1 MKRNLWALV
10 FVFPLAMCKTGPSP
24 LDGSKSFES
33 IADITSDFTIA
44 FGSCN
49 KTNLPNL
56 LWDDIIATN
65 PDLWI
70 WGGDN
75 IYADTDDPKALRQM
89 YQAQNRVEGYQKLK
103 RRVPIIGTWD
113 DNEYGKNDGGV
124 EFNAKKESQG
134 EFFDF
139 IGVAKDDPIRK
150 QEGVYSAHEFEKS
163 NGSIKIIMLDTRFFR
178 TALTS
183 DPSPKKRFKPNAYGL
198 GTLLGEVQ
206 WNWLETEL
214 RESKADF
221 TVIVSSIQVLSNE
234 HGFECWGNFP
244 HEVDRLKNLL
254 VASKAK
260 GVIMLSGDRHISE
273 FSGASIPGMA
283 YPLIDFTSS
292 GLTHVYSRFKN
303 EPNSHRVGTVVAKE
317 SFGLLQF
324 DLDQKKVFLSMLG
337 DNGSLYGRL
346 QQTY

>member
-1 MKRNLWALV
+1 MVVL
-10 FVFPLAMCKTGPSP
+10 F
-24 LDGSKSFES
+24 
-33 IADITSDFTIA
+33 
-44 FGSCN
+44 
-49 KTNLPNL
+49 L
-56 LWDDIIATN
+56 L
-65 PDLWI
+65 
-70 WGGDN
+70 
-75 IYADTDDPKALRQM
+75 
-89 YQAQNRVEGYQKLK
+89 GYQNHNH
-103 RRVPIIGTWD
+103 D
-113 DNEYGKNDGGV
+113 YGKKDGGV
-124 EFNAKKESQG
+124 EFNEKKKSQR

-150 QEGVYSAHEFEKS
+150 QEGVYRAHEFEKS

-198 GTLLGEVQ
+198 GTFLGEVQ

-221 TVIVSSIQVLSNE
+221 NVIVSSIQVLSNE
-234 HGFECWGNFP
+234 HGFECCGNFP
-244 HEVDRLKNLL
+244 HEVDRFKNLL
-254 VASKAK
+254 VTSKAK
-260 GVIMLSGDRHISE
+260 GVIILSGDRHISE
-273 FSGASIPGMA
+273 FSGTSISGMA
-283 YPLIDFTSS
+283 YPLVDFTSS
-292 GLTHVYSRFKN
+292 GLTHVYSRFEN